1 MAGTLPNFNKT
12 DPWSIAADIMKSQN
26 QEIANQDYRTHQMN
40 MATGKNMRD
49 TAESDQKPLHRY
61 REQSAVNQANL
72 EMAEEAEVKG
82 LGQGDRYRCNN
93 KAYDPIS

>member
-49 TAESDQKPLHRY
+49 TAESDQKPLR
-61 REQSAVNQANL
+61 RVS
-72 EMAEEAEVKG
+72 
-82 LGQGDRYRCNN
+82 
-93 KAYDPIS
+93 